1 MKKVMFMSTN
11 RLPTL
16 FIPHGGGPCFFM
28 EWPGNPRMWDRMA
41 DFLKGLGDVVG
52 TRPKA
57 VVVISG
63 HWEEAEFTVSA
74 NPKPPLIYDYSGF
87 PEHTY
92 ELQYPAP
99 GSPELALRIQTL
111 LTDAGLPAN
120 IDSQR
125 GLDHGV
131 FIPFKLIYPDAD
143 IPIVQLSMKAGLDP
157 ATHIR
162 AGQALETL
170 RDEGVLIVGSG
181 MSFHNMRGFSPAFKE
196 ASKRFDDWLA
206 TTVSQPD
213 TVQRHAKLEHWTD
226 APDARLT
233 QPYPDHL
240 LPLMVAAGAAG
251 TDAGQRIFEDE
262 VMNVIVSAIAFGLT
276 DGPAT

>member
-28 EWPGNPRMWDRMA
+28 EWPGNPHMWDRMA
-41 DFLKGLGDVVG
+41 DFLKGLGDFVG
-52 TRPKA
+52 IRPKA

-92 ELQYPAP
+92 QLQYPAP
-99 GSPELALRIQTL
+99 GSPELARRIQTL
-111 LTDAGLPAN
+111 LTDAGLPTN
-120 IDSQR
+120 IDAQR

-131 FIPFKLIYPDAD
+131 FIPFKLIYPNAD

-206 TTVSQPD
+206 TAVSQPD
-213 TVQRHAKLEHWTD
+213 TIQRHAMLEHWTD

-233 QPYPDHL
+233 HPHPDHL

-262 VMNVIVSAIAFGLT
+262 VMNVIVSGIAFGRK
-276 DGPAT
+276 DDSAT

>member
-1 MKKVMFMSTN
+1 MKEVMFMSTD

-28 EWPGNPRMWDRMA
+28 EWPGNPHMWDRMA
-41 DFLKGLGDVVG
+41 DFLKGLGDFVG
-52 TRPKA
+52 ARPKA

-63 HWEEAEFTVSA
+63 HWEEAEFTVAA

-92 ELQYPAP
+92 KLQYPAP
-99 GSPELALRIQTL
+99 GSPELAHRVQTL

-131 FIPFKLIYPDAD
+131 FIPFKLIYPNAD

-162 AGQALETL
+162 AGQALGTL

-213 TVQRHAKLEHWTD
+213 ATQRQAMLEHWAD

-262 VMNVIVSAIAFGLT
+262 VMNVIVSGIAFGQKT
-276 DGPAT
+276 SSPA